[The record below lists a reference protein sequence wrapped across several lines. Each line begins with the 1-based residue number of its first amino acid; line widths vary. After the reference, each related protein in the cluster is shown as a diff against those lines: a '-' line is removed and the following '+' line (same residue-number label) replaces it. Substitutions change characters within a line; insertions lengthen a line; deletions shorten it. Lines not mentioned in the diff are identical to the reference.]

1 MAEQDWLLIGIL
13 IGVLVGVP
21 VGWLLS
27 QLIGG
32 SSMGVM
38 FERDEAGR
46 IVGIIP
52 IKR

>member
-13 IGVLVGVP
+13 IGLLVGLP

-32 SSMGVM
+32 SNFGIM
-38 FERDEAGR
+38 FERDDKGR
-46 IVGIIP
+46 IIGIIP